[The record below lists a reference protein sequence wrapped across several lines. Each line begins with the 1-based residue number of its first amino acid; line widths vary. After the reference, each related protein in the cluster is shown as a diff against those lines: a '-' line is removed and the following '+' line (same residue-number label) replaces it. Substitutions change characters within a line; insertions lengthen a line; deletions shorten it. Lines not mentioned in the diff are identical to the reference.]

1 MILIDD
7 YSPATDLKVEFLLPD
22 EGGNLFIIG
31 VSLLGGTD
39 VLGGIGIF
47 ILGESLLGGTD
58 VLSSNE
64 KAFVWV
70 EAQDVSVFF
79 GSSIGGDIADA
90 TYFQPQSGS
99 ANITLQSY
107 DFDPSKNKNIR
118 AGVTIRVR
126 VVKGEV
132 ERIVYQGIIDTIDVS
147 YIPDGVNTIEISTF
161 DAWKQIMNFPI
172 ATWDTTDY
180 IAGFITPLQQMT
192 EAVNLAGYSMSY
204 DSAATTGKIPTELL
218 TDITA
223 NQVIND
229 AVAVGRAL
237 TWIDPSTQNV
247 AFVPRPVLSEG
258 TANAV
263 VIGNDHT
270 VPDHLCLSGIT
281 VRADQDSIIN
291 SLTVTLASNDLV
303 SITLKDQDSI
313 DLYGYSSSDVVL
325 NALDE
330 ATMAEWAAEVF
341 SNRASKLVKTVT
353 TPAIDRLGNLTNA
366 VGLLPGQIVRVQF
379 AQKGLEIDDYYTI
392 IKVNHSVDVNVWN
405 TTLELWKES

>member
-47 ILGESLLGGTD
+47 ILGQSLLGGTD

-70 EAQDVSVFF
+70 EAQAVSAFF
-79 GSSIGGDIADA
+79 RSSIGGEIADA
-90 TYFQPQSGS
+90 TYFQPQAGT

-161 DAWKQIMNFPI
+161 DTWKQIMNFPI

-180 IAGFITPLQQMT
+180 VAGFITPLQQMT

-247 AFVPRPVLSEG
+247 AFVPRPVVSEG
-258 TANAV
+258 AANAV
-263 VIGNDHT
+263 VIGNDHS

-291 SLTVTLASNDLV
+291 SLTVTLASDDLV

-353 TPAIDRLGNLTNA
+353 TPAIDRLGNLTDA

>member
-7 YSPATDLKVEFLLPD
+7 YSPATDLRVEFLLPD

-47 ILGESLLGGTD
+47 ILGQSLLGGTD
-58 VLSSNE
+58 VLSKDE

-70 EAQDVSVFF
+70 PAQEVSTFF
-79 GSSIGGDIADA
+79 SSSVGGDIADA

-99 ANITLQSY
+99 ASITLQSY

-118 AGVTIRVR
+118 SGVTIRLR

-161 DAWKQIMNFPI
+161 DSWKQIMNYPI
-172 ATWDTTDY
+172 ELWDTTDY
-180 IAGFITPLQQMT
+180 LAGYITPLQQMT
-192 EAVNLAGYSMSY
+192 KAVNEAGFEMSY
-204 DSAATTGKIPTELL
+204 NSAATNGKIPLAILEN
-218 TDITA
+218 ITS
-223 NQVIND
+223 NVVIND

-247 AFVPRPVLSEG
+247 AFIPRPVVSD
-258 TANAV
+258 TVDAV
-263 VIGNDHT
+263 VIGNDHST
-270 VPDHLCLSGIT
+270 LDHLCLSGIT

-291 SLTVTLASNDLV
+291 SLNVTLASDDEISV
-303 SITLKDQDSI
+303 SLRDQDSI
-313 DLYGYSSSDVVL
+313 DLYGFSSADVVL

-330 ATMAEWAAEVF
+330 ETLIQWSAEVF
-341 SNRASKLVKTVT
+341 ANQSSKLVKTVT

-366 VGLLPGQIVRVQF
+366 VGLLPGQLVRVQF